1 MKSFILDSTC
11 SSVYCISLCTFQCF
25 FFFFPKLKRIFSQ
38 VHHKML
44 VNAVCGDKTKKET
57 ETKTIFSISR
67 LSSVWKKSS
76 DVPALSESWAV
87 TSLLKHYL
95 FQRFLQPRHVQ
106 SLSSLVAHQC
116 IPHLCYLSGD
126 IHSEMLS
133 FIYAVMHTI
142 FSSLEYK
149 PREVRGSVF
158 LSPDIFLAPKTGPG
172 TQPAS
177 NVH

>member
-1 MKSFILDSTC
+1 MFTVLVYVL
-11 SSVYCISLCTFQCF
+11 SSGF
-25 FFFFPKLKRIFSQ
+25 FFFSKLKRISSQ

-44 VNAVCGDKTKKET
+44 VNAVCGYKTEKET
-57 ETKTIFSISR
+57 ETETIFSISR

-76 DVPALSESWAV
+76 DGPALSESWAV
-87 TSLLKHYL
+87 TSLLTRYL
-95 FQRFLQPRHVQ
+95 SQRFLQPRHVQ

-116 IPHLCYLSGD
+116 IPSLLLAFWRHSLWNAIIYLYSYAYH
-126 IHSEMLS
+126 IL
-133 FIYAVMHTI
+133 FIEH
-142 FSSLEYK
+142 K

-158 LSPDIFLAPKTGPG
+158 LSPAIFLAPKTGPG